1 MEHGS
6 YKLYF
11 LVIDCS
17 LSTLIL
23 YFLPFLIIFPFIP
36 SFHPPFLRSLFL
48 LSSHS
53 TFPSFS
59 YILSFPPHFTPVL
72 LPFPSF
78 PFLSF
83 PFLSLLHSYRPCMEV
98 KQSDQILSQNLA
110 ECRREVHQVLAS
122 TKKIVNYQAW
132 RFQTKLA
139 NRFRLASAWSW
150 SMRGLLR
157 LLCSTI
163 ITYFLTVSAVQVLIA
178 PKPLAASFSLLTSSF
193 PRLSSHFSW
202 PRLYKASFIC

>member
-72 LPFPSF
+72 LPFLSF

-83 PFLSLLHSYRPCMEV
+83 PFPSTFIQTLYGGKTVRPNSLTES
-98 KQSDQILSQNLA
+98 
-110 ECRREVHQVLAS
+110 RRVSSGSSSSSCFDKEDRKLPS
-122 TKKIVNYQAW
+122 LEISNKI
-132 RFQTKLA
+132 
-139 NRFRLASAWSW
+139 S
-150 SMRGLLR
+150 
-157 LLCSTI
+157 
-163 ITYFLTVSAVQVLIA
+163 
-178 PKPLAASFSLLTSSF
+178 
-193 PRLSSHFSW
+193 
-202 PRLYKASFIC
+202 